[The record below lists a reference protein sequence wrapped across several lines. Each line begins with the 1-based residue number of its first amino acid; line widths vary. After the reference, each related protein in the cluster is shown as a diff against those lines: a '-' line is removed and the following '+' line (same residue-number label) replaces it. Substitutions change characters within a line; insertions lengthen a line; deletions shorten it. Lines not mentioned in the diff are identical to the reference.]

1 MPTIYLSPST
11 QQYNP
16 YITGGGNEEY
26 WMNLIADAM
35 MPYLDQYGIS
45 YNRNTPEMT
54 AGSSIRDSNAGN
66 NDFHIAI
73 HSNASPESQAGR
85 NRGTVVYYYPSSTN
99 GLRMAEILQQKFKEI
114 YPLPDLVRILPTT
127 SLGEVS
133 RTSAPSV
140 LIEVAY
146 HDNTEDANWII
157 NNIDTI
163 ARAIS
168 NSANEYFTV
177 PAGTAGQSARVTLTS
192 GYLNI
197 RSGPSIN
204 DPVIGMA
211 PNGATLR
218 IIERAGDWYNVE
230 YKGVTGFAN
239 ANYLTLL

>member
-11 QQYNP
+11 QEYNP

-35 MPYLDQYGIS
+35 IPYLGQYGID
-45 YNRNTPEMT
+45 YGRNRPDMT
-54 AGSSIRDSNAGN
+54 AGSSIRESNAGN
-66 NDFHIAI
+66 YDFHIAI
-73 HSNASPESQAGR
+73 HSNASPENQAGR
-85 NRGTVVYYYPSSTN
+85 FRGTVIYYYPSSTN
-99 GLRMAEILQQKFKEI
+99 GLRMAEILQQKFREI
-114 YPLPDLVRILPTT
+114 YPQPDLVRILPTT

-157 NNIDTI
+157 NNIDPI
-163 ARAIS
+163 ARAIAGG
-168 NSANEYFTV
+168 ANEYLTA
-177 PAGTAGQSARVTLTS
+177 PAGAAGQTARVTLS
-192 GYLNI
+192 NGYLNI
-197 RSGPSIN
+197 RSGPSLN
-204 DPVIGMA
+204 DPVIEMA

-218 IIERAGDWYNVE
+218 VIERVGDWYNVE
-230 YKGVTGFAN
+230 YNDVNGYAN